1 MAGKSRAAIKSM
13 LVHTASSRDASMM
26 LQDPADDFRYMTP
39 TLFSDSAINPCLPH
53 NSTIKFFEFVLMKIK
68 MYHNE
73 AGVPLKH
80 IHIGGEDSPPAA
92 WLNSTHCQRLLPLE
106 KEDLYLEIKVN
117 YSMAIGQIAEREGV
131 KMIGLEEFFI
141 AWPSRL
147 PFERIRPF
155 MTPFRRT
162 RFPAESPTFDVISV
176 SKTYDQLPQVHR
188 PQHMADNDYK
198 VSQIKTVLL
207 LGLLL
212 CFKAIIIVAF
222 QSNIQLLPA
231 FMSVL

>member
-1 MAGKSRAAIKSM
+1 
-13 LVHTASSRDASMM
+13 
-26 LQDPADDFRYMTP
+26 
-39 TLFSDSAINPCLPH
+39 
-53 NSTIKFFEFVLMKIK
+53 
-68 MYHNE
+68 
-73 AGVPLKH
+73 
-80 IHIGGEDSPPAA
+80 
-92 WLNSTHCQRLLPLE
+92 LE